1 MVPDS
6 FPLDSV
12 ELSSLLGNIWN
23 NAIEAGEKLLSFDIG
38 KQPYIY
44 FYIKPYQHMI
54 LIHIENNFDGEIK
67 RNKNHEIIST
77 KSEKNHGLGLPRIK
91 SIIENSG
98 GVLQITS
105 ENNIFSVHI
114 MLPDK
119 ENKIE

>member
-1 MVPDS
+1 MVDGG
-6 FPLDSV
+6 FYRKQAKILF
-12 ELSSLLGNIWN
+12 
-23 NAIEAGEKLLSFDIG
+23 GEKTP
-38 KQPYIY
+38 KERAEE
-44 FYIKPYQHMI
+44 
-54 LIHIENNFDGEIK
+54 LISYCRRHLKSDFDGEIK